1 MSTVPSENVL
11 DPPPLG
17 ARLDQ
22 MNRAIDHNPGIPYC
36 YL

>member
-17 ARLDQ
+17 SRLDQ
-22 MNRAIDHNPGIPYC
+22 MNQDIDHNPGIPYY

>member
-17 ARLDQ
+17 SRLDQ
-22 MNRAIDHNPGIPYC
+22 MNRAIDIDHNPGIP
-36 YL
+36 